1 MAGSKGSKYYDIFLK
16 HQVQLVTKD
25 EDIVINEEGF
35 KLLLEIDKEHSI
47 VAAAQ
52 NMEISYR
59 KAWGLLSDIEY
70 VLGFPLTKKRRGGQA
85 GGMTSLTREGKELI
99 NAYGLLRNDLNS
111 SAKEVIRVFFRRINA
126 ITDKK

>member
-1 MAGSKGSKYYDIFLK
+1 
-16 HQVQLVTKD
+16 
-25 EDIVINEEGF
+25 
-35 KLLLEIDKEHSI
+35 
-47 VAAAQ
+47 
-52 NMEISYR
+52 MEISYR